1 VNDVLWN
8 ALFPQYFGG
17 VLKKK
22 EARPFSL
29 TAFWFLC
36 HFHCAHEPTILYFM
50 KYFEKKMHFYSQVS
64 RIGATKPEI
73 RKRLEINGPLA
84 GFGGRSRAEAALRI

>member
-1 VNDVLWN
+1 
-8 ALFPQYFGG
+8 
-17 VLKKK
+17 
-22 EARPFSL
+22 
-29 TAFWFLC
+29 
-36 HFHCAHEPTILYFM
+36 M